1 MTTMDV
7 VLRLCRRAIMV
18 ILFSSSTSL
27 SSASSSFNS
36 NSHDESKCIS
46 VDSYA
51 TYVCTDNPGAT
62 IQAVASSSSI
72 AGDDATTGLTI
83 PAFAIDVG
91 IEQKI
96 TGSESEQF
104 KARNTLR
111 KMVLYMEN
119 EVLIR
124 SEYEHVRDKWYVQ

>member
-1 MTTMDV
+1 MDV

-51 TYVCTDNPGAT
+51 TYVCTDNLRP

>member
-1 MTTMDV
+1 
-7 VLRLCRRAIMV
+7 MV

-62 IQAVASSSSI
+62 IQAVASSSPI
-72 AGDDATTGLTI
+72 AGDDATTGLII

>member
-1 MTTMDV
+1 M
-7 VLRLCRRAIMV
+7 LRLCLAIMV
-18 ILFSSSTSL
+18 ILFSSSTST
-27 SSASSSFNS
+27 SASSSFTS
-36 NSHDESKCIS
+36 TYGPVASKCVS

-62 IQAVASSSSI
+62 LQAVASSSSSSSV
-72 AGDDATTGLTI
+72 AGDVDTTGFII

-111 KMVLYMEN
+111 KMFLYMEN

-124 SEYEHVRDKWYVQ
+124 SEYEHVRDKWYVL

>member
-1 MTTMDV
+1 M
-7 VLRLCRRAIMV
+7 LRLCLAIMV
-18 ILFSSSTSL
+18 ILFSSSTL
-27 SSASSSFNS
+27 SSASSSFTS
-36 NSHDESKCIS
+36 TDGPVASKCVS

-62 IQAVASSSSI
+62 LQAVASSSSSSSSV
-72 AGDDATTGLTI
+72 AGDDDTTGYII

-111 KMVLYMEN
+111 KMFLYMEN

-124 SEYEHVRDKWYVQ
+124 SEYEHVRDKWYVL

>member
-1 MTTMDV
+1 MDT
-7 VLRLCRRAIMV
+7 VLRLCIAIL
-18 ILFSSSTSL
+18 IALSSSSTSS

-62 IQAVASSSSI
+62 IQAVASSSSV
-72 AGDDATTGLTI
+72 AGDDATTSGFII

-124 SEYEHVRDKWYVQ
+124 SEYEHVRDKWYVL